1 MKIVY
6 YKVSFGEFNYSPV
19 QKILVWIEIKFWL
32 VRVIFNI
39 VIVIF
44 INQWKISGG
53 SKITKRRNIKWF
65 GSVPYSKWLS
75 PYYSYSYFYFST
87 D

>member
-53 SKITKRRNIKWF
+53 SKITKKGI
-65 GSVPYSKWLS
+65 
-75 PYYSYSYFYFST
+75 
-87 D
+87 